1 MYRGLFLAPR
11 SKLFLVM
18 KLTFFFLVIG
28 LLEVHASAIGQV
40 KVVNLDVKDM
50 TLRHV
55 FDELKRQTDLDFFF
69 SNRELDMN
77 SKVTIQVQKT
87 DLMEVLSRLLG
98 REYQFEL
105 LEGMVIIKPVF
116 ARDSVQVKSITLRG
130 FVQDEKNQPM
140 PGVTIQLAGTAV
152 GTATDAHGKFAVKIP
167 MLKGKLEFSF
177 VGYKK
182 QIVEFT
188 EKTAKDTIRVT
199 LQEEVVGVDEVVV
212 RAYGTQNRKEV
223 VSAISSIKAE
233 DMKELPTANLM
244 NMLQGR
250 VAGLNIIN
258 QSGAPGSASVVAIR
272 GFNSLLTDGASDGSP
287 LYVVDGVPMHSF
299 VSPVTGT
306 NTMADIDPS
315 MIESVEVLKDASAA
329 SIYGSRAG
337 NGVILITTKKGRV
350 GETKF
355 SANVSYTASRLMASP
370 LQTGGR
376 LERWW
381 EIQNMRHYSAPGNDN
396 TIPGLVYPMS
406 HSEAYKKFGE
416 YDKFWGN
423 GHGKVNVI
431 DYLQD
436 SLNPFF
442 NNQTNWWDYA
452 FRKGEITNA
461 NLQASGG
468 SKRFTYMMGAGWFAE
483 TGIMNSSSYQ
493 RINVMAN
500 LSATPSEKLRMDM
513 QLYGAYV
520 DRSRNTRHA
529 LNHKRFEHMTV
540 QPTKQSTLYP
550 ASQEGVDAWLDD
562 MNKTVDKS
570 DDLRGMGS
578 IYLEYKLFKGL
589 TFSAKGSVDY
599 SQGNRNT
606 FTPSDLDK
614 INHENKSEGNIMRSI
629 AMSNE
634 ELLRY
639 KLTLNEQHNFEL
651 LLGFNVERNQT
662 YTIGGWGKGGASD
675 YVYYYNPDL
684 SVDVK
689 DYGMIIED
697 WRATRSYSSSFTE
710 KAMVSYFGRF
720 SYNWKQRYLM
730 EFTFRRDGSS
740 TFGEANKWANFP
752 SLGLGWAFS
761 QESFMKWAN
770 FLDWGKLRAS
780 YGTSGQV
787 FNDPYMAHG
796 LMRVVKGPFQ
806 GESGITAGSAISPD
820 LTWEKSEQYNIG
832 LDLDMLNYRLKV
844 KLDYYYKLT
853 SSLIYSVPLPE
864 TILLVNKRTENAME
878 VSNEGIELELEADI
892 LREGPISWRMKFNAS
907 RNWNRFEKSYS
918 KRDEGG
924 MVIGRPLFG
933 IYVYDAEGFYNSED
947 EVPVYYDI
955 WGNKKYFGG
964 VSCASPMSGKVG
976 TYKIKDLNGDNM
988 INGSDMYYAGT
999 PQPKAHGGWVNEIR
1013 WKNFDLSMLFN
1024 YELGRKMINARE
1036 YTISTGPKF
1045 VDIAN
1050 LSYWEKPGDH
1060 AKLARMGTATDVMMD
1075 SNIENVHAISLK
1087 QITLGCDLPA
1097 KWAKKISLKGA
1108 RMFFTVENLF
1118 YLSNYSG
1125 ANPEVI
1131 DVYKG
1136 VDFGI
1141 EYPLP
1146 RKMTVGLTLNF

>member
-1 MYRGLFLAPR
+1 MKRKR
-11 SKLFLVM
+11 KLFCLRPGQRWRGMV
-18 KLTFFFLVIG
+18 LWVFFI
-28 LLEVHASAIGQV
+28 LLGFSGFSQENKVSFKFVNQELSSVFKELEKADVYKFMFNYDDV
-40 KVVNLDVKDM
+40 KGKKVSLDVKDKKV
-50 TLRHV
+50 LEILDIV
-55 FDELKRQTDLDFFF
+55 LK
-69 SNRELDMN
+69 DMPFTYRVDGIMVVIRPKQAD
-77 SKVTIQVQKT
+77 STVKKY
-87 DLMEVLSRLLG
+87 VLKG
-98 REYQFEL
+98 
-105 LEGMVIIKPVF
+105 VVV
-116 ARDSVQVKSITLRG
+116 DVKG
-130 FVQDEKNQPM
+130 EPM
-140 PGVTIQLAGTAV
+140 IGVTVRLDSTSI
-152 GTATDAHGKFAVKIP
+152 GTATAVDGAFTLVVDKP
-167 MLKGKLEFSF
+167 KGNLVFSFIGFKAKKVAITPDKDMIVKLE
-177 VGYKK
+177 
-182 QIVEFT
+182 
-188 EKTAKDTIRVT
+188 
-199 LQEEVVGVDEVVV
+199 EEVSDLDQVTVI
-212 RAYGTQNRKEV
+212 AYGSRKKRELITSV
-223 VSAISSIKAE
+223 SSIKA
-233 DMKELPTANLM
+233 DDIKEIPAASLETL
-244 NMLQGR
+244 LQGR
-250 VAGLNIIN
+250 MSGVGVNI
-258 QSGAPGSASVVAIR
+258 QSGSPGGGGTNVAVR
-272 GFNSLLTDGASDGSP
+272 GYNSLWLDEAGGGDGSP
-287 LYVVDGVPMHSF
+287 LYVIDGVPVHSF
-299 VSPVTGT
+299 TSPVTGT

-529 LNHKRFEHMTV
+529 LNHNRFEHMTV

-550 ASQEGVDAWLDD
+550 ASREGVDAWLDD

-684 SVDVK
+684 SVDVR
-689 DYGMIIED
+689 DYGMLVED